1 VGKIIQK
8 PSENYRLVQAL
19 ALLYPWQPNTI
30 KGIERKKKRTEK
42 EKD

>member
-19 ALLYPWQPNTI
+19 ALLSPWQPNTI
-30 KGIERKKKRTEK
+30 KGIERKKEK
-42 EKD
+42 N